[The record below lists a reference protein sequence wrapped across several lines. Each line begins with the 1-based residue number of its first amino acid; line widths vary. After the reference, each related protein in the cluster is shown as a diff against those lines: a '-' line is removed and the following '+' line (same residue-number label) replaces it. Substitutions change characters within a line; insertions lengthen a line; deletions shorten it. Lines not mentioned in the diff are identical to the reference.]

1 MANIR
6 YVPFLLSLKDSE
18 DWLLFDHFLSKDG
31 LQDDDAKDFAGKEFM
46 GVTRLDIKEEFMV
59 AYHQV
64 PITA

>member
-1 MANIR
+1 MFNTTHP
-6 YVPFLLSLKDSE
+6 PFLLSIKDSE
-18 DWLLFDHFLSKDG
+18 DCLVFYHFLSKDG